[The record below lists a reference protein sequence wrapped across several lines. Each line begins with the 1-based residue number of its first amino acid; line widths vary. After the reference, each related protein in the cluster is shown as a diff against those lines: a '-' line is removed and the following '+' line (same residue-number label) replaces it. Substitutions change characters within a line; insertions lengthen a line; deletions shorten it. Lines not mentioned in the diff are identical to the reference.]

1 VIEISQNK
9 LYAHWFAGS
18 TLSFVVALDL
28 AWNSLTSIIARLS
41 AVPMSKLN
49 GWYGWALWIPSFVIM
64 ACTVLVIAY
73 IFFER
78 KVPEVYRPKKGSQST
93 QLKGLGRWK
102 FAIVSITQLYVTPLP
117 HITYLTNRPM
127 FFWILCGTGKSTLS
141 RSTTRLMDR
150 NIPKRSENSLQR
162 QSSRHSGK
170 DKRNIN
176 PSGRIQFIPP
186 KRRHCIYGPPH
197 GFIL

>member
-41 AVPMSKLN
+41 AVPMSRLN

-73 IFFER
+73 ILFER
-78 KVPEVYRPKKGSQST
+78 RVPEVYRPKKGSQST

-102 FAIVSITQLYVTPLP
+102 FAIVSITQLYVSSS
-117 HITYLTNRPM
+117 
-127 FFWILCGTGKSTLS
+127 CLS
-141 RSTTRLMDR
+141 
-150 NIPKRSENSLQR
+150 
-162 QSSRHSGK
+162 HV
-170 DKRNIN
+170 
-176 PSGRIQFIPP
+176 
-186 KRRHCIYGPPH
+186 
-197 GFIL
+197 